1 MKMNERKGIQPR
13 SKPSTVRLHTRWTV
27 IRCLSTPH
35 RKVGELQFQLIPF
48 LPVFLLPSLPTSTL
62 SLWCMLL
69 PYGVHLAW
77 YVWCGGGGWMS
88 PVAQVCVIL
97 VPALSGYPP
106 PVWHPPPGLSPGLAC
121 GGVLR
126 PDLIA

>member
-1 MKMNERKGIQPR
+1 MKMNERR
-13 SKPSTVRLHTRWTV
+13 SKPSTVRLHTQWTV

-35 RKVGELQFQLIPF
+35 CKVGELQLQLIPF

-69 PYGVHLAW
+69 VSHPYGVHSGVVCVVRW
-77 YVWCGGGGWMS
+77 GGWVS